1 MRVFLA
7 AIVIASLAAPAFA
20 QQKPVPKYGELEGKK
35 PHEIKAEKEA
45 EAAYQKS
52 LKGIPEAKGTSD
64 PWGSV
69 RSDSAPKADSSK
81 AAPSKTVA
89 KDPAAKRAKAD
100 AKADAKVDGAAK

>member
-7 AIVIASLAAPAFA
+7 AIVIASLAGSAFA
-20 QQKPVPKYGELEGKK
+20 QQKSVPKYGELDGKK

-45 EAAYQKS
+45 EEAYQRS
-52 LKGIPEAKGTSD
+52 LGRIPVPEKGSSD

-69 RSDSAPKADSSK
+69 RSEGAPK

-89 KDPAAKRAKAD
+89 KDPAAKRAKSE
-100 AKADAKVDGAAK
+100 AKADGKSDGAAK

>member
-7 AIVIASLAAPAFA
+7 AIVIASLAGPAFA
-20 QQKPVPKYGELEGKK
+20 QDKPVPKYGELEGKK
-35 PHEIKAEKEA
+35 PHEHKAEKEA

-52 LKGIPEAKGTSD
+52 LGRIPVPEQKASSD

-69 RSDSAPKADSSK
+69 RSDSAPKADPSK

-100 AKADAKVDGAAK
+100 GAAK

>member
-7 AIVIASLAAPAFA
+7 AIVIASLAGSAFA

-45 EAAYQKS
+45 EEAYQRS
-52 LKGIPEAKGTSD
+52 LGRIPEAKGSSD

-69 RSDSAPKADSSK
+69 RSEGAPKT
-81 AAPSKTVA
+81 APSKTVA
-89 KDPAAKRAKAD
+89 KDPAAKRAKTD
-100 AKADAKVDGAAK
+100 AKTGGAAK